1 MRKRRRDDTKKQNKK
16 EEFYKL
22 KTNKKAFSNDFV
34 TLQNGKGKLQK
45 LNRLYL
51 GKILLGAVIAQWIR
65 LCLPTCGLGFNRK
78 HAIYAY
84 SIVKFKTIFVIVL
97 TNRCK

>member
-51 GKILLGAVIAQWIR
+51 GKILLGGRHSSVDSSVPTNLRSRVQSQTRHLR
-65 LCLPTCGLGFNRK
+65 LF
-78 HAIYAY
+78 HSQI
-84 SIVKFKTIFVIVL
+84 
-97 TNRCK
+97 

>member
-51 GKILLGAVIAQWIR
+51 GKILLGGRHSSVDSSV
-65 LCLPTCGLGFNRK
+65 PTNLRSRVQIPNTPSTL
-78 HAIYAY
+78 IP
-84 SIVKFKTIFVIVL
+84 
-97 TNRCK
+97 

>member
-65 LCLPTCGLGFNRK
+65 LCLPTCGLGFKSQTRHLRLFHSQILNYICHCIDK
-78 HAIYAY
+78 
-84 SIVKFKTIFVIVL
+84 
-97 TNRCK
+97 